1 MKLRVTGNDRPEE
14 AFVFDSSE
22 IQGTRLLMQRDLEK
36 GWGDLVVEINNTGH
50 WVAIYR
56 EDKANDNQSER

>member
-14 AFVFDSSE
+14 TFMFDSSE

-36 GWGDLVVEINNTGH
+36 GRGDLVVEINNTGH

-56 EDKANDNQSER
+56 GGEVDDDQSER